1 MLSDVSY
8 ANAIPHAAN
17 MKEAIATYHPF
28 QNYES
33 LASLHGVVAFRF
45 KHAAETA
52 PENITFA
59 PLHTLQR
66 ALHGQFRIKPV
77 EYGNPVDIYISQCVP
92 ACAM

>member
-45 KHAAETA
+45 KHADETA
-52 PENITFA
+52 ENFVDMIISGGRRVSPTD
-59 PLHTLQR
+59 LM
-66 ALHGQFRIKPV
+66 FRFSVLVFSP
-77 EYGNPVDIYISQCVP
+77 
-92 ACAM
+92 CATWFILRT

>member
-45 KHAAETA
+45 KHADETA

-59 PLHTLQR
+59 PLQQLAINR
-66 ALHGQFRIKPV
+66 ALIAIERAADIRKATFESERNVLIK
-77 EYGNPVDIYISQCVP
+77 
-92 ACAM
+92 